1 MPAVQRLHTK
11 TLILGAVL
19 AALLTLMGVGN
30 AGASDAGYKQIAASA
45 PQTGANGERIVSG
58 MVARYGGT
66 TTWFEQ
72 SSGSNKARLIAEVD
86 GGQPAALP
94 VAPFR
99 DVGDVDLGPDGNGGV
114 VAAYS
119 RCQGQETAPGGR
131 KVLSLYPVWA
141 LRRGCDL
148 YRFDFST
155 MKETKIAGA
164 STSQAS
170 EFLPTIWKD
179 QIAFARVY
187 EKRSGERGLLPY
199 IYVRN
204 LDGTGGSRRQPG
216 GSRGTMGLPGPSRMD
231 LYGKRLS
238 FVWNHQTNPI
248 GKVPSS
254 GKTELRLDTVG
265 HSHRVVSRSEWG
277 TRDKQGFASFIG
289 PQGDRGRIRFGFQR
303 TFIREGPDT
312 SKTSL
317 LETYGISN
325 RERTIASAPDFLT
338 DLAADAGT
346 TAIAAGG
353 TDTAPSRILL
363 GLNRP

>member
-1 MPAVQRLHTK
+1 MSAVQRVK
-11 TLILGAVL
+11 TEVLVVGAIL
-19 AALLTLMGVGN
+19 AALFTLAGVGS
-30 AGASDAGYKQIAASA
+30 AGAREAGYRQLAASA
-45 PQTGANGERIVSG
+45 PQSGANGERIVSST
-58 MVARYGGT
+58 VARYGGV

-72 SSGSNKARLIAEVD
+72 SSGRNRAQLFAEVD

-94 VAPFR
+94 VPLFR
-99 DVGDVDLGPDGNGGV
+99 DVGDVDLGPDGKGGV

-155 MKETKIAGA
+155 MKEARIPGA
-164 STSQAS
+164 STRQAS

-179 QIAFARVY
+179 KIAFARVY

-199 IYVRN
+199 VYVRN

-238 FVWNHQTNPI
+238 FVWNFQTNTI

-265 HSHRVVSRSEWG
+265 HSHRVISRSAWG
-277 TRDKQGFASFIG
+277 TRDQQGFASFVG
-289 PQGDRGRIRFGFQR
+289 PQSDRGRIRFGFQR
-303 TFIREGPDT
+303 TYIREGPDT

-317 LETYGISN
+317 LESYGIGD
-325 RERTIASAPDFLT
+325 RERSLASAPDFLT
-338 DLAADAGT
+338 DVAADRGR
-346 TAIAAGG
+346 TAIAAGR
-353 TDTAPSRILL
+353 TDTVPSRILL
-363 GLNRP
+363 GANRP